1 MTQTLLQAG
10 PYETNPI
17 LCQFHEL
24 VAALAPL
31 HLHDPA
37 HVARLHDLWRMG
49 VVTPESHI
57 DGEGYRQKGFDERT
71 PQAHARVRRLV
82 LPRQLAQ
89 WLVEVSA
96 ARGMPMTPAQAMNI
110 ALGKA
115 DYGLGVLEG

>member
-24 VAALAPL
+24 VAALEPL
-31 HLHDPA
+31 HLNEPA